1 MHGQIDIELT
11 LDQAGIMMLGN
22 ASIAAAAGTLDTTL
36 SSTIRI
42 FRRLWRY
49 SNINGA
55 VLASGAAQC
64 VLLNISFHI
73 VRMDRP

>member
-11 LDQAGIMMLGN
+11 LDQAGIMLLGN
-22 ASIAAAAGTLDTTL
+22 ASIAAAAEALDTTL

-42 FRRLWRY
+42 FRRY